1 MKDYKKYY
9 IIPAKPEEIYIALTN
24 PVTLRLW
31 TGEAAEMS
39 EEPGSEFSLWEDS
52 IVGRNL
58 EFEKGKKIVQQWYF
72 GEEEEAPSIVT
83 IKLHPHTKGAS
94 VELRHTNIPDEA
106 YEDIVEGWDTVYFA
120 SLLDFYSDD

>member
-9 IIPAKPEEIYIALTN
+9 IIPARPEEIYIALTN
-24 PVTLRLW
+24 PITLRLW
-31 TGEAAEMS
+31 TGETAEMS

-72 GEEEEAPSIVT
+72 GEEEESPSIVT
-83 IKLHPHTKGAS
+83 IKLHPHARGTS